1 MPMISE
7 KDQQTI
13 RDLFQEHLSEP
24 VRIKYFSQKE
34 SPLILPGHECEY
46 CKETRELLQE
56 LSGLSDKLDLEVKD
70 FVADREAA
78 ADANIERIPAFV
90 LEGQSKGRVRFFGVP
105 SGYEFSAVLQ
115 DIMDVSTG
123 DTGLSEET
131 LASLADLEEDL
142 HIQVFTTPT

>member
-1 MPMISE
+1 MISE
-7 KDQQTI
+7 QDQQTI
-13 RDLFQEHLSEP
+13 RNLFEEHLSED
-24 VRIKYFSQKE
+24 VKITYFTQKE

-56 LSGLSDKLDLEVKD
+56 VTGLSEKLDLEVKD
-70 FVADREAA
+70 FVADKDAA
-78 ADANIERIPAFV
+78 AEMGIERIPAFT
-90 LEGQSKGRVRFFGVP
+90 LEGQSRGRVRFFGVP

-123 DTGLSEET
+123 EPGLSEDT
-131 LASLADLEEDL
+131 LAQLEELEEDL